1 MDRFQKLVWGGLVA
15 ALVAI
20 AVIYFVTDARRSPL
34 PVISHL
40 TAFAATNQLGEP
52 VGAAS
57 LAGQV
62 AVVNVI
68 FTRCPTQCP
77 KLTQQMARVQSAVGS
92 GVRLLTLTADPAYDT
107 PAVLQRYAQRNGVD
121 PAKWWFLT
129 GTKAE
134 IYHLAVNDLKFSVL
148 ESANPAEAKLEDLF
162 IHTTDFALVDRSGRL
177 RAVVHGEDPDAP
189 AQIRALVK
197 QLLRESSL

>member
-1 MDRFQKLVWGGLVA
+1 MDRFQKLVWGGLIA

-20 AVIYFVTDARRSPL
+20 VVIYFVTDARRSHL

-40 TAFAATNQLGEP
+40 TAFAVTNQLGEP
-52 VGAAS
+52 VSAAS
-57 LAGQV
+57 LRGQV

-68 FTRCPTQCP
+68 FTQCPTQCP
-77 KLTQQMARVQSAVGS
+77 KLTQQMARVQAGIGP
-92 GVRLLTLTADPAYDT
+92 GVRLLTLTADPGYDT
-107 PAVLQRYAQRNGVD
+107 PEVLKRYAQRYGAD
-121 PAKWWFLT
+121 ATKWWFLT

-134 IYHLAVNDLKFSVL
+134 IYRLATSDLKFSVL
-148 ESANPAEAKLEDLF
+148 ESANPAEAKLEDRF
-162 IHTTDFALVDRSGRL
+162 IHSMDFALVDRAGRL

-189 AQIRALVK
+189 AQVLALVK